1 MLFKP
6 MRLRRWLA
14 GIFLVFAAAP
24 SWAEN
29 ASIPPATAPAA
40 TMIDG
45 LGKGM
50 VELDGPWQFHTG
62 DDPAWAAPG
71 FDDSGWERL
80 RGDNTWGVQGHAG
93 YTGFAWYRLH
103 LTLHPAPGAKP
114 DFALMLAGVMD
125 AYELYLNGVLIGH
138 NGKLP
143 PHPVW
148 YFNQP
153 AQTYG
158 LGPLR
163 TGVLAIRV
171 WKTPLSSDEPGS
183 WGGLDN
189 APVVGSA
196 EAIAGLKDSLDYWW
210 LRSSLAVFG
219 LNLLYGLVALLSL
232 IAWLRDRNQWHLFWI
247 TAYCLFPVI
256 DLFLYYMHLPLSNL
270 ALGLGEPVGEVQEIA
285 LWFLLLWLLQLHQER
300 GLVRMTR
307 IAALISVAVSIC
319 GGLLE
324 GFLWSASWDTSWV
337 SQLQFADG
345 LLTGVGSVFSVLP
358 LVLVAFAIVRRR
370 HLDHTRWLVS
380 VFACLQAILEIVT
393 TVIAHSQRFTHWPL
407 ADRINSP
414 LFTVNGNRF
423 DAAMLSS
430 IFLLVSIVYAV
441 FRYSLTNHHRQTA
454 LEQEFKSA
462 REVQQVLIPET
473 VPTVPGFALSSAYRP
488 AKEVGGDFFQI
499 IPLDDK
505 STLVVLGDV
514 SGKGL
519 RAAMAVSLIVGV
531 VHTLAEGNPGPARLL
546 AQLNRR
552 LIGRLQGGFAT
563 CVALRLE
570 PDGNAMVASAGHPSP
585 LINGRDLDLPG
596 ALPLGV
602 APATTYPEFPFH
614 LHVKDH
620 LSLFTDG
627 LLEARSPSG
636 ELYGFDRIKTLF
648 AAKPTAMEAT
658 QAAVTFGQDDDITV
672 VTLTRLAHGAQSTS
686 TFSLRTALKSE
697 SGLVALD

>member
-1 MLFKP
+1 MLFKL

-14 GIFLVFAAAP
+14 VIFFAFAAV
-24 SWAEN
+24 SSTAEN
-29 ASIPPATAPAA
+29 AVNAPLTAPAA
-40 TMIDG
+40 TVIDG

-80 RGDNTWGVQGHAG
+80 RGDDTWGAQGHEG

-103 LTLHPAPGAKP
+103 LALNPAPGAKP

-153 AQTYG
+153 PQTYG

-163 TGVLAIRV
+163 SGVLAIRV

-189 APVVGSA
+189 APVVGSP
-196 EAIAGLKDSLDYWW
+196 EAIAGLKDSLEYRW
-210 LRSSLAVFG
+210 LRSSMAVFG

-232 IAWLRDRNQWHLFWI
+232 IAWLRDRKQLHMFWI

-270 ALGLGEPVGEVQEIA
+270 ALGLGEPVGDIQEIA
-285 LWFLLLWLLQLHQER
+285 LWFLLLWLLQLNQER
-300 GLVRMTR
+300 GLVGMTR
-307 IAALISVAVSIC
+307 IAALVSLAVSIC

-324 GFLWSASWDTSWV
+324 GFLWSAVWDTRWV
-337 SQLQFADG
+337 PQVQFAEG
-345 LLTGVGSVFSVLP
+345 ILTGVGSVFSVLP
-358 LVLVAFAIVRRR
+358 LVLVAFAVVRRR
-370 HLDHTRWLVS
+370 HLNHARWLVS
-380 VFACLQAILEIVT
+380 VFACLQAILQIVT
-393 TVIAHSQRFTHWPL
+393 TVIAHSQRFTHWSL
-407 ADRINSP
+407 ADRVNSP
-414 LFTVNGNRF
+414 LFTVIGNRI

-430 IFLLVSIVYAV
+430 IFLLFSIVYAV
-441 FRYSLTNHHRQTA
+441 FRASVENHHRQTA

-473 VPTVPGFALSSAYRP
+473 VPTVPGFALTSAYRP
-488 AKEVGGDFFQI
+488 AQEVGGDFFQI
-499 IPLDDK
+499 IPLEDK

-519 RAAMAVSLIVGV
+519 KAAMAVSLIVGV
-531 VHTLAEGNPGPARLL
+531 VHTLAEDNPSPALLL

-552 LIGRLQGGFAT
+552 LNGRLQGGFAT
-563 CVALRLE
+563 CVAVRLE
-570 PDGNAMVASAGHPSP
+570 PDGGALVASAGHPSP

-596 ALPLGV
+596 ALPLGL
-602 APATTYPEFPFH
+602 APATAYPEFPFH
-614 LHVKDH
+614 LHVNDH

-627 LLEARSPSG
+627 LLEARNPSG
-636 ELYGFDRIKTLF
+636 ELYSFERLKALF
-648 AAKPTAMEAT
+648 SSKPTATEAT
-658 QAAVTFGQDDDITV
+658 QAAVNFGQEDDITV
-672 VTLTRLAHGAQSTS
+672 VTLTRLAHGYQSTS
-686 TFSLRTALKSE
+686 TFSLRTALKHE
-697 SGLVALD
+697 I